1 MQSDDVTSVMDNYRD
16 QNEAH
21 LIDVQSAISLLRDV
35 DYAEAITQL
44 QQSTLALQAAQA
56 AFARIDDNSL
66 FNYL

>member
-1 MQSDDVTSVMDNYRD
+1 MDNYRD